1 MANANHNPHNL
12 ISYGPNENCTLTPGP
27 QYCPANVGV
36 YEYRPSLA
44 ANGIFITLFG
54 VALIVH
60 LVLGIRYKTWAFL
73 FAIFW
78 GCASE
83 MIGYGGRVLMWGNPF
98 SFTGFLVQ
106 ISECLPHAFGPLT
119 CLVVFGGRNERAAS
133 DAEQSVSRSVRRS
146 TRQPST

>member
-1 MANANHNPHNL
+1 M
-12 ISYGPNENCTLTPGP
+12 
-27 QYCPANVGV
+27 
-36 YEYRPSLA
+36 
-44 ANGIFITLFG
+44 
-54 VALIVH
+54 
-60 LVLGIRYKTWAFL
+60 
-73 FAIFW
+73 
-78 GCASE
+78 
-83 MIGYGGRVLMWGNPF
+83 LMWGNPF